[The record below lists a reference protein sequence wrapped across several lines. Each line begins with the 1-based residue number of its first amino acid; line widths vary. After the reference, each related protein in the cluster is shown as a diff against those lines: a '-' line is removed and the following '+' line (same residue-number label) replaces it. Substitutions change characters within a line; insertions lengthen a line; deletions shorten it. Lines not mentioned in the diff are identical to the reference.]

1 MVTESLRL
9 YSEFQA
15 NQGCRMKLGE
25 KKKKE
30 AGHLSKAPSFK
41 SFHGGK
47 SRRATVWQL

>member
-1 MVTESLRL
+1 MITERLRL

-15 NQGCRMKLGE
+15 NQGGLQNKVGG
-25 KKKKE
+25 KKK